1 MTVAKTFIF
10 SLFTHILNTMYIT
23 NNQLEIIQKIL
34 NEFLWR
40 GWNKIKPSVI
50 MSPEIHGGLNM
61 IHVKNAVH
69 CLWVKWMNHMC
80 HDVSSSWSQYIWW
93 KIEDIIP
100 FDLIGSV
107 HAINEN
113 LLQGL
118 PPFYASMLRSYAMVN
133 NLFYEQ
139 NQELELPYNLW
150 YSTVFPFLDKKWCL
164 AGVNNV
170 LDLPITNNQISI
182 GDVTHMVGQAPNV
195 YLRCCTLQGTLMK
208 YRCFLVVGTN
218 LPHPSLLLQMKS
230 LLKKQYSCML
240 TLARW
245 EEFLGILPMKE

>member
-1 MTVAKTFIF
+1 
-10 SLFTHILNTMYIT
+10 
-23 NNQLEIIQKIL
+23 
-34 NEFLWR
+34 
-40 GWNKIKPSVI
+40 
-50 MSPEIHGGLNM
+50 M

-69 CLWVKWMNHMC
+69 CLQVKWMNCMC
-80 HDVSSSWSQYIWW
+80 YDVGSSWSQYIWW

-100 FDLIGSV
+100 FDLIGGV
-107 HAINEN
+107 CAINEN

-118 PPFYASMLRSYAMVN
+118 PPFYASMLRSYATVN

-139 NQELELPYNLW
+139 NQALELPLNLW

-164 AGVNNV
+164 AGVTNM
-170 LDLPITNNQISI
+170 LDLLITNNQISI
-182 GDVTHMVGQAPNV
+182 SDVTCMVGQAPNM

-208 YRCFLVVGTN
+208 YRHLSVAGTN
-218 LPHPSLLLQMKS
+218 LPHHSLLLQMKS

-245 EEFLGILPMKE
+245 EESLGILPMEESKVISIFT